1 MTPTT
6 CMTGQEHQFPAPTL
20 AQCLLPL
27 GRPTSS
33 RHPNWGCYGSK
44 APREEILA
52 RKVEA
57 ARVSH
62 RRRWERTSVE
72 SWGYVLRRW
81 RQRGMVSQLSSLEG
95 WGRGRNQDLGRGRNQ
110 DLDRPRLEGGRWRGW
125 RNPVPTGPAREG
137 WERGKVPPLER
148 MAKAASGSKARIK
161 GVGLRR
167 CAARPRFALPLPCC
181 ALGGQ
186 AVHARTTSLDPIQ
199 PIR

>member
-1 MTPTT
+1 MTSTT
-6 CMTGQEHQFPAPTL
+6 CLTGQEHQFPALTL

-27 GRPTSS
+27 GQPTSS
-33 RHPNWGCYGSK
+33 RHPNWHCYGSK

-57 ARVSH
+57 ARESD
-62 RRRWERTSVE
+62 RRRRERTSVE

-81 RQRGMVSQLSSLEG
+81 RQRGIVSQLSSLEG
-95 WGRGRNQDLGRGRNQ
+95 WGRGRNQ

-137 WERGKVPPLER
+137 WERGKVPSLER
-148 MAKAASGSKARIK
+148 MAKAASGSKAGIK
-161 GVGLRR
+161 GVGLPH

-186 AVHARTTSLDPIQ
+186 AVHGRTTSLDPIQ

>member
-1 MTPTT
+1 MTSTA
-6 CMTGQEHQFPAPTL
+6 CLTGQGHKFPAPTL
-20 AQCLLPL
+20 AQCRLPL
-27 GRPTSS
+27 GQPTSS
-33 RHPNWGCYGSK
+33 RHRNRHCYGSK

-57 ARVSH
+57 APVSD

-72 SWGYVLRRW
+72 SWGYILRRW
-81 RQRGMVSQLSSLEG
+81 RQRRIVSQLSSLEG
-95 WGRGRNQDLGRGRNQ
+95 WGRGLYQ

-137 WERGKVPPLER
+137 WERGEVPPLAR

-161 GVGLRR
+161 GVGSRR
-167 CAARPRFALPLPCC
+167 CTARPRFALPLPCC

-186 AVHARTTSLDPIQ
+186 AVHGRTTRLDPIQ